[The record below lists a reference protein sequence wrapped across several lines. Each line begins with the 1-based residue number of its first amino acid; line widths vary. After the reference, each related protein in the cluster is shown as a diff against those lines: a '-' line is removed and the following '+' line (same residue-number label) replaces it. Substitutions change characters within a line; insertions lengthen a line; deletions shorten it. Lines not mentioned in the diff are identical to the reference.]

1 MKLWIMRSFGLHSV
15 CLTETTRLIS
25 IIVKRNIF
33 PLPLQG
39 WLSGAELRFMLAN
52 LGEKL
57 PFEEVDMLLQEA
69 GIDNDGRFNYNDFIR
84 KLSNQ

>member
-1 MKLWIMRSFGLHSV
+1 
-15 CLTETTRLIS
+15 
-25 IIVKRNIF
+25 
-33 PLPLQG
+33 
-39 WLSGAELRFMLAN
+39 MLAN